1 MPKEDKKETTESA
14 VVKPQSPDSAK
25 PQLLRVS
32 TIVRNNKIDSVTA
45 KAVMTANKLKPVSR
59 IEPGKFLKMV
69 ETFRSRKIKT
79 TGRR

>member
-1 MPKEDKKETTESA
+1 MAESSKKDSSA
-14 VVKPQSPDSAK
+14 AGTSASASPK

-32 TIVRNNKIDSVTA
+32 TIVRNNKIDSVMA
-45 KAVMTANKLKPVSR
+45 RAVMTANKLKPISR

-69 ETFRSRKIKT
+69 EQFRNRKIKT

>member
-1 MPKEDKKETTESA
+1 MAESSKKDSSA
-14 VVKPQSPDSAK
+14 TLNSASASPK

-32 TIVRNNKIDSVTA
+32 TIIKNHKIDSVTA
-45 KAVMTANKLKPVSR
+45 KAVMTANRLKPVSR
-59 IEPGKFLKMV
+59 IEPGKFLKMM